1 MDEVSCSSST
11 TCRFDVYI
19 GSFSARRN
27 IYNVTLVA
35 VVPSVS
41 IFRHVGGEGVLEG
54 GDAGR
59 GLHAR
64 SGKKLPGVRLRITE
78 RLSMAGSR

>member
-1 MDEVSCSSST
+1 MDEVSCSSSA

-19 GSFSARRN
+19 WSLAERRN
-27 IYNVTLVA
+27 IYNVTVVA
-35 VVPSVS
+35 AKWEHLQAGAQTC
-41 IFRHVGGEGVLEG
+41 RRWG
-54 GDAGR
+54 GDAGK

>member
-1 MDEVSCSSST
+1 M
-11 TCRFDVYI
+11 
-19 GSFSARRN
+19 
-27 IYNVTLVA
+27 
-35 VVPSVS
+35 PSVS
-41 IFRHVGGEGVLEG
+41 IFTLVLKHVGGGGVLEG
-54 GDAGR
+54 GDAGK